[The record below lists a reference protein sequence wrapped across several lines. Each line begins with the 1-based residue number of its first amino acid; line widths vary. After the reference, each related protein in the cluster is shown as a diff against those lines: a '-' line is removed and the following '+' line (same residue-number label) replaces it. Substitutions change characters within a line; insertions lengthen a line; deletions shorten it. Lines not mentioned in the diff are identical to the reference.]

1 MVITGSGTT
10 YNVAVS
16 GMTTSGTVFVTITNS
31 AATDAAGNLSAAS
44 TSTDNNV
51 RYDTGAPSVTI
62 NQASGQAD
70 PTNTSPINF
79 TVIFSKPVTGFTNA
93 DVNVTGTAGA
103 TTVVVTGS
111 GTTYNVEV
119 SGMGGSGT
127 VVANIPADRA
137 QDSAGN
143 GNIASTS
150 TDNSVTY
157 DITDPSVT
165 INQAS
170 GQADPTNTSPINF
183 TVVFSEPVTGFTSAD
198 ITLGGTAGATT
209 ATVTGSGV
217 NYNVA
222 VSGMVTDGIVT
233 ATIGAGVVTD
243 ATGNLN
249 VASTSTDNEVTYNT
263 TVPTVTVEQ
272 AVGQP
277 DPTNLPTINF
287 TVEFSELVVGF
298 TNSDI
303 VISGTAGADTVA
315 ISGAGPI
322 YVISATGMSRDGTV
336 IISIPAGASNKIQA
350 EMGMQPAP
358 VWIILLHIW
367 MPMDPLYS

>member
-1 MVITGSGTT
+1 M
-10 YNVAVS
+10 
-16 GMTTSGTVFVTITNS
+16 
-31 AATDAAGNLSAAS
+31 
-44 TSTDNNV
+44 
-51 RYDTGAPSVTI
+51 
-62 NQASGQAD
+62 
-70 PTNTSPINF
+70 
-79 TVIFSKPVTGFTNA
+79 
-93 DVNVTGTAGA
+93 
-103 TTVVVTGS
+103 VVTGS

-249 VASTSTDNEVTYNT
+249 VASTSTDNEVTIIQPSQPLQLSRQLASLIQPIFPRSTSQLSLVNWWSASPI
-263 TVPTVTVEQ
+263 PT
-272 AVGQP
+272 
-277 DPTNLPTINF
+277 
-287 TVEFSELVVGF
+287 
-298 TNSDI
+298 
-303 VISGTAGADTVA
+303 
-315 ISGAGPI
+315 
-322 YVISATGMSRDGTV
+322 
-336 IISIPAGASNKIQA
+336 
-350 EMGMQPAP
+350 
-358 VWIILLHIW
+358 
-367 MPMDPLYS
+367 